1 MYIEVEPEENIKSML
16 SEFAPF
22 VGLVLESDKGK
33 CRKKGRVNGWEKVMK
48 IYKHVKHKYYSLT
61 WKNFNNINK

>member
-22 VGLVLESDKGK
+22 VGLMLESDKGK
-33 CRKKGRVNGWEKVMK
+33 CRKKGESEWLGKSHE
-48 IYKHVKHKYYSLT
+48 
-61 WKNFNNINK
+61 NI